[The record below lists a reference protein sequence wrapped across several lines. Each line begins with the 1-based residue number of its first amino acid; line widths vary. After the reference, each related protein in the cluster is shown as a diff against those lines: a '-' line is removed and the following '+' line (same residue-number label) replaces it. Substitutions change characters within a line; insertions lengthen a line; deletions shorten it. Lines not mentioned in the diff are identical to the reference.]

1 MSFKIVQTL
10 EFWIYEPLV
19 TFEPYQEILICGG
32 RGGGGR
38 GDVGTC
44 SPSKIKLNGQ
54 WYLRD
59 CSFLIFPPEVVNV
72 HNKSVIILADHI
84 SNFSM
89 INTLVFLYQMFMQ
102 II

>member
-1 MSFKIVQTL
+1 M
-10 EFWIYEPLV
+10 YEPLV
-19 TFEPYQEILICGG
+19 TLEPYQEILIW
-32 RGGGGR
+32 GGGGGDVGTWGR